1 MAARSWAVRPPSAAS
16 HCACVLGS
24 GQTTLP
30 ITAMAG
36 VCWGQTSFL
45 EGCTRAGAL
54 YLWSPV
60 SSPGLPSG
68 LSSLGMCSQPSSSTP
83 PQLCWP
89 SPPWNVGCRPML
101 QTALCP
107 LPSRVQSGFSLKLFQ
122 RQQLHEFQGFSNNPC
137 SLGSVLRS
145 EGSTHSLLQGPES
158 PTLLLNSSF
167 PHIPQAWAA
176 CPCPVRHLSA
186 SLWLC
191 MYTGSHQGQ
200 VGSP

>member
-1 MAARSWAVRPPSAAS
+1 
-16 HCACVLGS
+16 
-24 GQTTLP
+24 
-30 ITAMAG
+30 MAG

-45 EGCTRAGAL
+45 EGCTRVGVL
-54 YLWSPV
+54 YLWSPM

-68 LSSLGMCSQPSSSTP
+68 LSSLGSQPSSSTRP
-83 PQLCWP
+83 PELYWP
-89 SPPWNVGCRPML
+89 SPSWNVGRRPMP
-101 QTALCP
+101 QTAPRP
-107 LPSRVQSGFSLKLFQ
+107 LPPRVQSGFSPKLFQ

-145 EGSTHSLLQGPES
+145 EGSTYSLLQGPES
-158 PTLLLNSSF
+158 PTLLLSSSV
-167 PHIPQAWAA
+167 PHTPQAWAA

>member
-1 MAARSWAVRPPSAAS
+1 MHQGWGSLPMVSRVKSRPPLRPEQPGHVQSALLI
-16 HCACVLGS
+16 H
-24 GQTTLP
+24 
-30 ITAMAG
+30 
-36 VCWGQTSFL
+36 
-45 EGCTRAGAL
+45 
-54 YLWSPV
+54 
-60 SSPGLPSG
+60 
-68 LSSLGMCSQPSSSTP
+68 P

-101 QTALCP
+101 QTALRP

-145 EGSTHSLLQGPES
+145 EGSIHSLLQGPES